1 MNEENQT
8 TSPDT
13 RVYWYFEPSD
23 AASNAMIAGLG
34 DRIDE
39 CPDKKV
45 TGHDGKRK
53 AVNAFRAD
61 EASAAF
67 IFSSKGFK
75 RLSFV
80 LYKQDGDGPIIERQ
94 TFRPRVRKTDPFLT
108 ARKKRSKKAGR
119 GFPKSFG
126 RSVH

>member
-1 MNEENQT
+1 MNEQNQT

-39 CPDKKV
+39 CPDKEV
-45 TGHDGKRK
+45 VGHDGKRK

-67 IFSSKGFK
+67 IFKSQGFK
-75 RLSFV
+75 KLSFV
-80 LYKQDGDGPIIERQ
+80 LYKQEGDGPIIERQ
-94 TFRPRVRKTDPFLT
+94 TFRPRVRTTDPFRQ
-108 ARKKRSKKAGR
+108 ARQNRRKKAKQGLPA
-119 GFPKSFG
+119 SFG